1 MSRAQSGR
9 ESLRAGANT
18 QAQAWGGVGGRK
30 PEVDGY
36 TCASIIPQWKV
47 LPFCAIPP

>member
-1 MSRAQSGR
+1 MIRAQPVK

-18 QAQAWGGVGGRK
+18 QAKAWGGVGGRK
-30 PEVDGY
+30 PEVVGY

-47 LPFCAIPP
+47 LLFFAIPL